1 MTSSIATPGQTPNS
15 LQAKGLDLVARI
27 HGGRD
32 VVLAIDLTESV
43 GINDEGR
50 IRLQQ
55 IVKDSLK
62 PGDTVYVVPFAA
74 TVSPLQPNV
83 NTLAASQGI
92 PFNGQAADI
101 DTILRSL
108 PFQAN
113 LTLKQTD
120 IEQAELT
127 IYQGLAQLNHER
139 LLANSPIKSQ
149 SVVWITDAPLFTQS
163 GNEWTETPVNS
174 PFRVA
179 NSLESQ
185 QRLAWLQALPLYKRS
200 LPIQTQKG
208 EQYNLTVVDLPPTV
222 QEFCTPSPGGNSTC
236 LVTPYLLQQLW
247 LPATGLGIVL
257 LGGLIAIKRLIS
269 WQKKWKILVDF
280 VSDSQ
285 FEEQICYLLP
295 NQRLAIG
302 EYESNCVDAIAS
314 PGNETRG
321 YLERLGNRLYLI
333 PTDAAPLYCN
343 GRQISQ
349 RTILSSGE
357 FTINCPTPNL
367 RDFEF
372 VVKVKK

>member
-1 MTSSIATPGQTPNS
+1 VASALVTPGQYPNS
-15 LQAKGLDLVARI
+15 IQAAGLGMVARL

-62 PGDTVYVVPFAA
+62 TGDTVYVVPFAA
-74 TVSPLQPNV
+74 TVSPLQPNL
-83 NTLAASQGI
+83 NPLSASQGI
-92 PFNGQAADI
+92 PFNGKSEDI
-101 DTILRSL
+101 DKVLKSL

-113 LTLKQTD
+113 LDLKQTD

-139 LLANSPIKSQ
+139 LLANTPIKSQ

-163 GNEWTETPVNS
+163 GNEWTETPANS
-174 PFRVA
+174 LFRVA
-179 NSLESQ
+179 NSAPSQ

-200 LPIQTQKG
+200 LTIQTQKG
-208 EQYNLTVVDLPPTV
+208 EQYNLTVVDLPATV

-236 LVTPYLLQQLW
+236 LVNPYLLQQLW
-247 LPATGLGIVL
+247 LPATGLGVIL
-257 LGGLIAIKRLIS
+257 LGAFIALKRFIDLH
-269 WQKKWKILVDF
+269 KKWKILIDF

-285 FEEQICYLLP
+285 LEEQICYLLP

-302 EYESNCVDAIAS
+302 EYESNCTDAIAC
-314 PGNETRG
+314 PGSETRG
-321 YLERLGNRLYLI
+321 YLERRGNRLYLI
-333 PTDAAPLYCN
+333 PNEVGSLYCN
-343 GRQISQ
+343 GREITQ
-349 RTILSSGE
+349 RTLLSTGE
-357 FTINCPTPNL
+357 FTINCPSANL
-367 RDFEF
+367 REFEF

>member
-1 MTSSIATPGQTPNS
+1 VTSSIATPGQTPTS
-15 LQAKGLDLVARI
+15 LQAKGLDLVAKI
-27 HGGRD
+27 NGGRD

-74 TVSPLQPNV
+74 KVSPLQPNV
-83 NTLAASQGI
+83 NPLATNRGI
-92 PFNGQAADI
+92 PFKGQSADI
-101 DTILRSL
+101 DAIWRSL

-113 LTLKQTD
+113 LDLKQTD

-139 LLANSPIKSQ
+139 LLANSPIKPQ
-149 SVVWITDAPLFTQS
+149 SVVWITDAPLFTKL
-163 GNEWTETPVNS
+163 GNEWTETPANS
-174 PFRVA
+174 PFRLPG
-179 NSLESQ
+179 SLESQ

-200 LPIQTQKG
+200 LEIKTQNG
-208 EQYNLTVVDLPPTV
+208 ERYNFAVIDIPPTV

-236 LVTPYLLQQLW
+236 LVTPYLVRQLW
-247 LPATGLGIVL
+247 LPATGLGIIL
-257 LGGLIAIKRLIS
+257 LGALIGIKRLIS
-269 WQKKWKILVDF
+269 LQKKWKILVDF
-280 VSDSQ
+280 ISDTQ
-285 FEEQICYLLP
+285 LEEQICYLLP
-295 NQRLAIG
+295 KQRLAIG
-302 EYESNCVDAIAS
+302 EYEGNCVDAIAY

-321 YLERLGNRLYLI
+321 YIERKGNRLYLI
-333 PTDAAPLYCN
+333 PTDIAPIYCN
-343 GRQISQ
+343 GREINQ
-349 RTILSSGE
+349 RTVLSSGE
-357 FTINCPTPNL
+357 FTINCPTSNL